1 MVARIGLGHLLND
14 FEDSWRPVASSGCFS
29 FVSVAL

>member
-1 MVARIGLGHLLND
+1 MTARVGLGHLLDD
-14 FEDSWRPVASSGCFS
+14 FEDSRRPAASSECFS